1 MYNVIFT
8 GDWHIADRKDSQHVS
23 KWLKEHV
30 YPKTDR
36 LILMG
41 DLIDTGISRGMG
53 WNQESVNRQIMYLK
67 KILERYKIL
76 GYVLG
81 NHERRIVDKT
91 GLNPYQTLLGDET
104 TEYWTPKEDIQIN
117 IQHGKSGAQ
126 NQALELIRLAAV
138 HPMADIVALGHT
150 HDLGIYM
157 MPTSED
163 ADPGKYTI
171 GLRTGSLQ
179 RYPKYA
185 ERAIMIP
192 KVHGCIRF
200 YPGTKQFE
208 MVY

>member
-1 MYNVIFT
+1 MYNIIFT
-8 GDWHIADRKDSQHVS
+8 GDWHISDRTDASYVS
-23 KWLKEHV
+23 KWLHEHINL
-30 YPKTDR
+30 KKDR

-41 DLIDTGISRGMG
+41 DLMDTGINRGMG
-53 WNQESVNRQIMYLK
+53 WTQESVNRQVIYLK
-67 KILERYKIL
+67 KILEPYKVL

-81 NHERRIVDKT
+81 NHERRIVDKV

-104 TEYWTPKEDIQIN
+104 TEYWTPDDNIQIN

-126 NQALELIRLAAV
+126 NQALELIRLATV
-138 HPMADIVALGHT
+138 HPTADIVALGHT

-157 MPTSED
+157 LPTSDEPTQ
-163 ADPGKYTI
+163 APYTI

-192 KVHGCIRF
+192 KAHGCIRF
-200 YPGTKQFE
+200 YPATKQFE